1 MSESNKKEKQRLALA
16 AILNK
21 YPKSAQEAF
30 MLILKDEQDNAGTS
44 KSSRNKSVVDII
56 KKEAARK

>member
-1 MSESNKKEKQRLALA
+1 MSETNKKEEQRRALA

-30 MLILKDEQDNAGTS
+30 MLILKDEQDNAGAS
-44 KSSRNKSVVDII
+44 KSSRNKAVTDII
-56 KKEAARK
+56 KKEAAKK